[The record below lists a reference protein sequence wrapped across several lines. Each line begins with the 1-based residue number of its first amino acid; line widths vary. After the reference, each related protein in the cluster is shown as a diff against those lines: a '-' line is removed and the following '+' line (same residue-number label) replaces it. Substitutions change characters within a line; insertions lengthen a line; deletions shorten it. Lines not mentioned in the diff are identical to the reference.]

1 MAEEGRGGRPGR
13 EDLRGLGKAPRRQ
26 PQAAGP
32 AAGENSARKT
42 RLRAPEPP
50 RVCPAR
56 AVGRPEGDGRRDPRL
71 TSHGRLARHVRGV
84 ALVSRL
90 HVVFLRG
97 VPGPRGLLRARASP
111 DCGLPCGAEESG
123 PGERSP
129 SFSFRLVVKLY
140 KRSDFKPRCFVSK
153 RRKAVKQFL

>member
-1 MAEEGRGGRPGR
+1 MAALGGRTCEASGR
-13 EDLRGLGKAPRRQ
+13 PRGASPRR
-26 PQAAGP
+26 PAGRRREQR
-32 AAGENSARKT
+32 AENPRART
-42 RLRAPEPP
+42 PEPP

>member
-1 MAEEGRGGRPGR
+1 MAALGGRTCEASGR
-13 EDLRGLGKAPRRQ
+13 PRGASPRR
-26 PQAAGP
+26 P
-32 AAGENSARKT
+32 AGENSARKT
-42 RLRAPEPP
+42 RVRAPEPP

-140 KRSDFKPRCFVSK
+140 KRSDFKPRCRGVLL
-153 RRKAVKQFL
+153 VKGGKQ

>member
-1 MAEEGRGGRPGR
+1 MAALGGRTCEASGR
-13 EDLRGLGKAPRRQ
+13 PRGASPRR
-26 PQAAGP
+26 PAGP
-32 AAGENSARKT
+32 PERTARGKPACARARAAARVSST
-42 RLRAPEPP
+42 
-50 RVCPAR
+50 
-56 AVGRPEGDGRRDPRL
+56 AVGRPEGDRRRDPRL

-140 KRSDFKPRCFVSK
+140 KRSDFKPRCRGVLL
-153 RRKAVKQFL
+153 VKGGKQ

>member
-1 MAEEGRGGRPGR
+1 MAALGGRTCEASGR
-13 EDLRGLGKAPRRQ
+13 PRGASPRR
-26 PQAAGP
+26 PAGP
-32 AAGENSARKT
+32 PERTARGKPT
-42 RLRAPEPP
+42 CARAPEPP

-71 TSHGRLARHVRGV
+71 TSRGRLARHIRGV

-90 HVVFLRG
+90 HVVFLHG
-97 VPGPRGLLRARASP
+97 VPGPRGLLRARGSP
-111 DCGLPCGAEESG
+111 DCSLPCGAEESG

-129 SFSFRLVVKLY
+129 SFSFQLIVKLY
-140 KRSDFKPRCFVSK
+140 KRSDFKPWCFVSK